1 MPGSKLSSE
10 IKAQVRENAG
20 YLCEY
25 CHTNEKWQYIQF
37 TIDHVIPL
45 KQGGSDSL
53 DNLALACF
61 HCNRHKSSLQTAVD
75 PETQQPAKLFNPR
88 TQGWSEHFIW
98 SADTLSI
105 LGLSQVGRAT
115 IALLK
120 LNRER
125 IQAIR
130 GADHAV
136 GRHPPKGDPIQE

>member
-1 MPGSKLSSE
+1 MPGSKFSSE

-25 CHTNEKWQYIQF
+25 CHTNEKWQYI
-37 TIDHVIPL
+37 
-45 KQGGSDSL
+45 
-53 DNLALACF
+53 NL
-61 HCNRHKSSLQTAVD
+61 
-75 PETQQPAKLFNPR
+75 R
-88 TQGWSEHFIW
+88 TQGWSDHFIW

-136 GRHPPKGDPIQE
+136 GRHPPKGDPLQE